1 MKIHKIYLCQED
13 YDYFLSILNN
23 PPESTPALLALLQ
36 SKNSPLTCPPHQ
48 YIPETTAG
56 IGFCSVCYSDNRNDG
71 NHLEGQ

>member
-1 MKIHKIYLCQED
+1 MM
-13 YDYFLSILNN
+13 LSRHHVAICVAIALTSCETQNQ
-23 PPESTPALLALLQ
+23 TPALLALLQ